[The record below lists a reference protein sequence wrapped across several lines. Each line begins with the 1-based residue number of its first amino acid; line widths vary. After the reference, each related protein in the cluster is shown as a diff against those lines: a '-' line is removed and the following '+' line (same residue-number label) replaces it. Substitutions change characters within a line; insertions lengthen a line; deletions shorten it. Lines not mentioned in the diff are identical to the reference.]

1 MTAPTAPVVAAAAPA
16 TVADGVVSVTVTITA
31 TDPIV
36 GAFFRV
42 DAPETF
48 TLTDVAYSLEAA
60 SEEADGLTLTGGET
74 VALPYSIALLHMKA
88 TENTVEN
95 ATATLTFAVDADAEL
110 PAVVTVTALEA
121 YNASE
126 KNVAFASVSAEVTA
140 ATETPEPECEH
151 TNTKLVSLE
160 NGFHNVVC
168 ASETCGAIVEENVAC
183 TMEEVEDSA
192 VAPDFDVPGKYAD
205 TKCVCG
211 YTVAGEEIPALV
223 AKAAIGDTKYETVQA
238 ALSAAKALDTVT
250 VMEGVTETVAPA
262 VTVYL
267 AGDIDG
273 ITLAESCGFVLH
285 STTVDKYTGEKDVKN
300 ILRPEAATAVSI
312 GSNTTMTYEAAI
324 KMDFYA
330 LASKM
335 DTYADFYAILTI
347 NATTPRTYI
356 VTEKIGGMLQGEA
369 AYKYTYPMIAAK
381 EMGDTIDCTFVGIKA
396 DGSIEYRVRSSS
408 VLDYCKALFKNAGV
422 SAEEKDLMV
431 AILSY
436 GADAQN
442 FFGYKTD
449 ALVTADLTADQKA
462 AYAAKYAVTTA
473 TKTNSKQD
481 VEGITNTVV
490 GLQTALNFEDSIQLN
505 IQILLA
511 KSMLTNNSFD
521 GLTLVAEFAG
531 QKVEFTAEDVEIKPY
546 DNSNMLASM
555 YVTTIA
561 AKDMRA
567 DVTFTLYRNYG
578 TEAQVQVNGYRTTGI
593 EQHITKINQTNISEA
608 EKKLNIAIL
617 TYADAANAFF
627 AK

>member
-1 MTAPTAPVVAAAAPA
+1 
-16 TVADGVVSVTVTITA
+16 
-31 TDPIV
+31 
-36 GAFFRV
+36 
-42 DAPETF
+42 
-48 TLTDVAYSLEAA
+48 
-60 SEEADGLTLTGGET
+60 
-74 VALPYSIALLHMKA
+74 
-88 TENTVEN
+88 
-95 ATATLTFAVDADAEL
+95 
-110 PAVVTVTALEA
+110 
-121 YNASE
+121 
-126 KNVAFASVSAEVTA
+126 
-140 ATETPEPECEH
+140 
-151 TNTKLVSLE
+151 
-160 NGFHNVVC
+160 
-168 ASETCGAIVEENVAC
+168 
-183 TMEEVEDSA
+183 
-192 VAPDFDVPGKYAD
+192 
-205 TKCVCG
+205 
-211 YTVAGEEIPALV
+211 
-223 AKAAIGDTKYETVQA
+223 
-238 ALSAAKALDTVT
+238 
-250 VMEGVTETVAPA
+250 
-262 VTVYL
+262 
-267 AGDIDG
+267 
-273 ITLAESCGFVLH
+273 
-285 STTVDKYTGEKDVKN
+285 
-300 ILRPEAATAVSI
+300 
-312 GSNTTMTYEAAI
+312 MTYEAAI

-356 VTEKIGGMLQGEA
+356 VTEKIGGMLQGAA

-408 VLDYCKALFKNAGV
+408 VLDYCKSLFKNANV

-531 QKVEFTAEDVEIKPY
+531 QKVEFTAADVELKEQ
-546 DNSNMLASM
+546 NASNMLASM